1 MKALILI
8 ATAGTTLI
16 LTSLPVTGS
25 DVAQNQAIRVVAK
38 EHKIV
43 FPDRLIFRLQAES
56 NKPITGVEIFY
67 RISGSSVQSYGY
79 PTFTPGTNV
88 MTEFSIK
95 TSGTS
100 YIPSGLHIEY
110 FYRITDSTGN
120 LLETEQ
126 ASIAYRDPAYA
137 WQELHHGDLV
147 VVWHDI
153 NRKHVEKVVLEAEKR
168 LVQAKA
174 FFGIDNATEMKAI
187 IVNNTR
193 EAQST
198 FPFSSDTAK
207 RRHIFGGFAFGEYG
221 LFMMHGINVDTMV
234 HEATHLLLDQ
244 LTNSKRTRMPDWLNE
259 GLAMQFESD
268 SGVHIATVR
277 NAVLK
282 DRLLKLKNM
291 GSVPGKPQDIRIFY
305 AQSWSTVDYLIAN
318 YGRDRIRSLLT
329 MINSGEKVERA
340 LGLVYGISIDE
351 LDMLWRERLINEAI
365 VGPKADSD
373 DSRIHILIYGMAVL
387 AIVVTTSY
395 GLWQL
400 YRMFLRPN

>member
-25 DVAQNQAIRVVAK
+25 DVAQNQSIRVVAK

-137 WQELHHGDLV
+137 WQELNHGDLV

-153 NRKHVEKVVLEAEKR
+153 NRKHVEKVVLEASSS
-168 LVQAKA
+168 
-174 FFGIDNATEMKAI
+174 
-187 IVNNTR
+187 
-193 EAQST
+193 QS
-198 FPFSSDTAK
+198 F
-207 RRHIFGGFAFGEYG
+207 
-221 LFMMHGINVDTMV
+221 L
-234 HEATHLLLDQ
+234 
-244 LTNSKRTRMPDWLNE
+244 W
-259 GLAMQFESD
+259 
-268 SGVHIATVR
+268 
-277 NAVLK
+277 
-282 DRLLKLKNM
+282 DR
-291 GSVPGKPQDIRIFY
+291 
-305 AQSWSTVDYLIAN
+305 
-318 YGRDRIRSLLT
+318 
-329 MINSGEKVERA
+329 
-340 LGLVYGISIDE
+340 
-351 LDMLWRERLINEAI
+351 
-365 VGPKADSD
+365 
-373 DSRIHILIYGMAVL
+373 
-387 AIVVTTSY
+387 
-395 GLWQL
+395 
-400 YRMFLRPN
+400 

>member
-1 MKALILI
+1 MLI
-8 ATAGTTLI
+8 ATAGISLI
-16 LTSLPVTGS
+16 LTSSPVTGS

-56 NKPITGVEIFY
+56 NKQITGVEIFY
-67 RISGSSVQSYGY
+67 RISGTSVQNYGY

-88 MTEFSIK
+88 MADFSIK

-100 YIPSGLHIEY
+100 YIPSGVHIEY
-110 FYRITDSTGN
+110 FYRITDSAGN

-126 ASIAYRDPAYA
+126 ASIAYRDPKYA

-147 VVWHDI
+147 VIWHDI

-168 LVQAKA
+168 LGQAKDL
-174 FFGIDNATEMKAI
+174 FGMDNANKMKAI
-187 IVNNTR
+187 IVNNIR

-198 FPFSSDTAK
+198 FPFSSDMAR
-207 RRHIFGGFAFGEYG
+207 RRHIFGGFAFGKYG
-221 LFMMHGINVDTMV
+221 LFMVHGINVDTMV

-244 LTNSKRTRMPDWLNE
+244 SVNSKRTRIPDWLNE
-259 GLAMQFESD
+259 GLAMQFENNS
-268 SGVHIATVR
+268 SVHIATIS
-277 NAVLK
+277 NAVIE

-291 GSVPGKPQDIRIFY
+291 DSVPGKPQDIRIFY

-318 YGRDRIRSLLT
+318 YGRDRMRSLLT
-329 MINSGEKVERA
+329 MINSGERIERA
-340 LGLVYGISIDE
+340 LGSVYGISIDE
-351 LDMLWRERLINEAI
+351 LEMLWREGLGNETI
-365 VGPKADSD
+365 VGPKGYSD
-373 DSRIHILIYGMAVL
+373 DSGVRILVYGVVVL
-387 AIVVTTSY
+387 AIVVTTLY

-400 YRMFLRPN
+400 YRAFLPSS

>member
-1 MKALILI
+1 MKALMLI
-8 ATAGTTLI
+8 ATAGISLI

-56 NKPITGVEIFY
+56 NKQITGIEIFY
-67 RISGSSVQSYGY
+67 RISGTAVQSYGY
-79 PTFTPGTNV
+79 PTFSPGTNV
-88 MTEFSIK
+88 MAEFSIN

-100 YIPSGLHIEY
+100 YIPSGVDIDY
-110 FYRITDSTGN
+110 FYRITDSIGN

-126 ASIAYRDPAYA
+126 VAIAYRDPKYA

-147 VVWHDI
+147 VNWHDI
-153 NRKHVEKVVLEAEKR
+153 NRKHVEKVVLEAEKQ
-168 LVQAKA
+168 LGQAKDL
-174 FFGIDNATEMKAI
+174 FGIDNATEMKAI
-187 IVNNTR
+187 IVNNIR

-198 FPFSSDTAK
+198 FPFSSDMAR
-207 RRHIFGGFAFGEYG
+207 RRHIFGGFAFGKYG
-221 LFMMHGINVDTMV
+221 LFMIHGINVDTMV

-244 LTNSKRTRMPDWLNE
+244 SVNSKRTRIPDWLNE
-259 GLAMQFESD
+259 GLAMQFENNS
-268 SGVHIATVR
+268 SVHIATIS
-277 NAVLK
+277 NAVIE

-318 YGRDRIRSLLT
+318 YGRDRMRSLLT
-329 MINSGEKVERA
+329 MINSGERIERA
-340 LGLVYGISIDE
+340 LGLVYGVSIDE
-351 LDMLWRERLINEAI
+351 LEVLWREGLSNETI
-365 VGPKADSD
+365 VGPKDYSD
-373 DSRIHILIYGMAVL
+373 DSGVHILVYGVAVL

-395 GLWQL
+395 GLWKL
-400 YRMFLRPN
+400 YRSFLPSS